1 MGKPKKTVVPKM
13 DNSFIHIDE
22 VNVGQKVYF
31 SPTQR
36 EPFEVTSKQTKTI
49 TILEMKNGL
58 TKIKLSGNKF
68 VSKEPFTAPMGAE
81 SGGFYGK
88 NGFWD

>member
-1 MGKPKKTVVPKM
+1 MGKPKRTVLPKI
-13 DNSFIHIDE
+13 DDSFIHIDE
-22 VNVGQKVYF
+22 VSVGQKVYY

-36 EPFEVTSKQTKTI
+36 EPFKVISKRTKTI
-49 TILEMKNGL
+49 TILELQNGL
-58 TKIKLSGNKF
+58 TKLKLCGNKY

-88 NGFWD
+88 NGFYD